1 MVWVHSDTQYYRI
14 LFDPALPAGYSLTL
28 QISLA
33 VTDVLAPVPAL
44 VTQVEKQFLQWTTH
58 QYAHTAY
65 TTEKQKTKL
74 KFPNNEV
81 PDFTKLAPKAD
92 GTEDPTKS
100 GSSFTFG
107 PYPAMGPEIVG
118 EEVTLRFEYTA
129 PVIKMDRME
138 RLIEVSHWGGNLA
151 VEERYSMTNNGAN
164 LKEQFSRVA
173 WAATNYY
180 NPPTHAIRMLTFPL
194 IVGAKDAY
202 FTDEIGNVSTSR
214 FRTNPREANLELKPR
229 YPVFGGWNYTFV
241 TGWNHDLNHFVRGA
255 KNGADFVLR
264 VPFLEGPKEA
274 VTYGEL
280 EVTVVLP
287 EGAT

>member
-1 MVWVHSDTQYYRI
+1 M
-14 LFDPALPAGYSLTL
+14 
-28 QISLA
+28 
-33 VTDVLAPVPAL
+33 
-44 VTQVEKQFLQWTTH
+44 QWNTH
-58 QYAHTAY
+58 QYAFTAY

-74 KFPNNEV
+74 KFPNNEI

-92 GTEDPTKS
+92 GTEDPIKS
-100 GSSFTFG
+100 GSSFTLG
-107 PYPAMGPEIVG
+107 PYTAVGPETTG

-151 VEERYSMTNNGAN
+151 VEERYSMTNNGAH

-180 NPPTHAIRMLTFPL
+180 NPPTHSIKMLTFPL

-214 FRTNPREANLELKPR
+214 FRSNIREANLELKPR

-241 TGWNHDLNHFVRGA
+241 TGWNHDLHKFVRGA
-255 KNGADFVLR
+255 KNGADFVLK